1 MTSAGLIAGAA
12 VPGTGCVD
20 KSVNGEGNVSCWSD
34 SLGIICPLPG
44 GHGVIENNFI
54 IMYIIIP
61 SNPSLQPNH
70 KTTRI
75 FILQLN
81 DDDFYTTNNC
91 VFQPTAILCLLQLGV
106 SWNTRSR
113 GKWKRYGG

>member
-1 MTSAGLIAGAA
+1 MTNPELLAGAA
-12 VPGTGCVD
+12 VSGTCCVD
-20 KSVNGEGNVSCWSD
+20 RSDNGEGNISCWSD
-34 SLGIICPLPG
+34 SLEIICPLPG

-61 SNPSLQPNH
+61 STPSLQPNH

-81 DDDFYTTNNC
+81 DDDFYTINNC
-91 VFQPTAILCLLQLGV
+91 VF
-106 SWNTRSR
+106 
-113 GKWKRYGG
+113 